1 MADEEN
7 NTDQGSGKKKLPT
20 KMLIIIGIVMLVE
33 GAVFGA
39 GFVLFS
45 EKPPAVM
52 AEGLQD
58 EQFADG
64 LEKVEVL
71 LIGDKFQNTRQGA
84 QAYLYDATI
93 YIVVRRR
100 DQEYVEQ
107 QIQANMARIS
117 EEVTEVFARAEP
129 AQLNEPD
136 RKTLKRQIL
145 EKCRKRFGPVPGG
158 ALPLPKTEEEQEKAE
173 KDPQILRDEDYYVLD
188 VVISNWK
195 RFSADL

>member
-7 NTDQGSGKKKLPT
+7 NTGKDQPKKGLPM
-20 KMLIIIGIVMLVE
+20 KMILIIAIVMLVE
-33 GAVFGA
+33 GAIFG
-39 GFVLFS
+39 GGYMMFG
-45 EKPPAVM
+45 EKPPAVE
-52 AEGLQD
+52 AQ
-58 EQFADG
+58 G
-64 LEKVEVL
+64 LEVDPKAADLALVEVL

-93 YIVVRRR
+93 YVVVQQRHVSEI
-100 DQEYVEQ
+100 QEE
-107 QIQANMARIS
+107 ITTNMARIS

-136 RKTLKRQIL
+136 RLTLKRQIK
-145 EKCRKRFGPVPGG
+145 EKCEKRFGEDADG
-158 ALPLPKTEEEQEKAE
+158 
-173 KDPQILRDEDYYVLD
+173 DPYVRD